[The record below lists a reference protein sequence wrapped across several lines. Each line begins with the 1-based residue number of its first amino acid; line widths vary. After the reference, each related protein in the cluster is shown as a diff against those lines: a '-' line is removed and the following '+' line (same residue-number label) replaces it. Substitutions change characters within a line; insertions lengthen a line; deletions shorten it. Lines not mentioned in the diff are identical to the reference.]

1 MNTQRRPKQKWLA
14 LLLVFCLISQSALSI
29 AADFG
34 EVRESI
40 PQNSGLGH
48 SLTGPELS
56 FFLTPQEMLG
66 QYQEAE
72 AHYQTQIQRVLSL
85 PPDQINFENTAKALE
100 TASAEYSDKIQPLIF
115 LSQVSPNPQIR
126 ETAERIEEKAQ
137 NFGNHIDREALYH
150 VLRRCADQKENL
162 DEKDAELLKS
172 SLQSFESGGIGL
184 KPEARERLQAI
195 EERLGQIS
203 MEFQKNINEN
213 NDFIAVDEEGLKGL
227 PKDYADGLKKDE
239 SGKYLVTLKY
249 PDYVPF
255 MQQAENA
262 SLRKQ
267 LEFKFNNRASE
278 KNVPLLTEA
287 LRLRDESAK
296 IQGYPSYPDMALEDR
311 MAEKPENVW
320 KFLNGLLPLL
330 SSRGN
335 AELQELLKIKQKD
348 FPEAKEVYSWEKNYY
363 LAKWHKA
370 QSKIDEGSV
379 KQYFPVNQVV
389 EGTLKTYQKI
399 LGIKF
404 SEIQNPDVWHKDVR
418 AFEIRDA
425 QTSQRIGHF
434 YLDLYPRQGKF
445 GHAAAFSLINGRELK
460 NGYQKPVAAMVA
472 NLSPPRADR
481 PALLNFD
488 EVETFFH
495 EFGHLM
501 HQTLTKARYASFA
514 GSNVALDFAEAPS
527 QMMENFIWEPEV
539 LNEISGHYQDPSRK
553 LPQEILNEMKKS
565 KKMGEALAYLRQLA
579 QALADMTL
587 HATVP
592 NDANTLFNQIMGWIG
607 LFPPQENTHPV
618 ASFGHLLGGY
628 GAGYYAYLWS
638 EVFADDLFSRF
649 KKEGI
654 LNPQVGMDYRKKI
667 LEKGGERSEMESMK
681 DFLGREP
688 NNEAFLN
695 KILN

>member
-1 MNTQRRPKQKWLA
+1 MNIQRQSKKNWFA
-14 LLLVFCLISQSALSI
+14 LFLVLCLSFQNAFSI

-34 EVRESI
+34 EIRENI
-40 PQNSGLGH
+40 PQNSRIGH
-48 SLTGPELS
+48 SLSGPDLS
-56 FFLTPQEMLG
+56 FFLTPQEMLA

-72 AHYQTQIQRVLSL
+72 DRYQIEIKKVLSV
-85 PPDQINFENTAKALE
+85 PQDQINFENTAKALE
-100 TASAEYSDKIQPLIF
+100 AAAANYSDKIQPLTF

-126 ETAERIEEKAQ
+126 EAAERIEEKAQ
-137 NFGNHIDREALYH
+137 NFGNNIDHEALYKI
-150 VLRRCADQKENL
+150 LRQCANKRENL
-162 DEKDAELLKS
+162 DEKDSELLKS
-172 SLQSFESGGIGL
+172 SLQSFQSGGIGL
-184 KPEARERLQAI
+184 KPEARERLKVI
-195 EERLGQIS
+195 DERLGQIA

-213 NDFIAVDEEGLKGL
+213 DDFIAANREELNGL
-227 PKDYADGLKKDE
+227 PDDYINGLQKNE

-262 SLRKQ
+262 SLRKKI
-267 LEFKFNNRASE
+267 EFKFNNRASP
-278 KNVPLLTEA
+278 KNIPLLQEA
-287 LRLRDESAK
+287 LKLKDESAK

-320 KFLNGLLPLL
+320 QFLNGLLPLL
-330 SSRGN
+330 RSKGDK
-335 AELQELLKIKQKD
+335 ELEELLKIKQKD
-348 FPEAKEVYSWEKNYY
+348 FPEAQKVHSWEKSYY
-363 LAKWHKA
+363 LDKWHKS
-370 QSKIDEGSV
+370 QNKTDEGLI
-379 KQYFPVNQVV
+379 KEYFPVNQVV

-399 LGIKF
+399 LGVQF

-425 QTSQRIGHF
+425 KTNQRIGHF
-434 YLDLYPRQGKF
+434 YLDLYPRPGKF
-445 GHAAAFSLINGRELK
+445 GHAAVFPLVNGRETK
-460 NGYQKPVAAMVA
+460 NAYQEPSAAMVA

-501 HQTLTKARYASFA
+501 HHTLTKARYASFS
-514 GSNVALDFAEAPS
+514 GMNVALDFVEAPS

-539 LNEISGHYQDPSRK
+539 LNEISGHYQDSQRK
-553 LPQEILNEMKKS
+553 LPKEILNEMKQS
-565 KKMGEALAYLRQLA
+565 KKLGESLAYLRQLA
-579 QALADMTL
+579 LALADMTL
-587 HATVP
+587 HATIP
-592 NDANTLFNQIMGWIG
+592 NDANTLFNQIMGWIS
-607 LFPPQENTHPV
+607 LFPPQENTHFA

-654 LNPQVGMDYRKKI
+654 LNPQVGMEYRKKI
-667 LEKGGERSEMESMK
+667 LEQGSERPEMESMK